1 MTAQPSITY
10 PNQEFICLMA
20 HGASEFIATLL
31 LLLAVM
37 GCYALLIIPFVAPE
51 MQTLALAG
59 LVAAVIAL
67 IVKSPIG
74 KLSGAHM
81 NPAVSLAF
89 WMERRLCFRE
99 FLVYV
104 LMQFGG
110 AITACELLS
119 AVLFENF
126 EAIGFGVL
134 SSAPGLSMTRL
145 LVFEAGATGGL
156 VALLFFVLSHKDLTK
171 HTASAIA
178 LYLAA
183 MTLLLAPLTGAG
195 FNPARAYGAALAA
208 HRLEG
213 QWPYV
218 IAPLVGAGSAAILY
232 RFIPL
237 LPRPLYHRLNH
248 SHEHANYTLHF
259 LALLQNRFN
268 RAASR

>member
-1 MTAQPSITY
+1 MTNSTSTAD

-20 HGASEFIATLL
+20 HGASEFIATLV

-37 GCYALLIIPFVAPE
+37 GCFALLIVPYVAPSL
-51 MQTLALAG
+51 QTPALAC

-67 IVKSPIG
+67 IVKSPLG

-89 WMERRLCFRE
+89 WLERRLRSRE

-119 AVLFENF
+119 AVSHDYFQ
-126 EAIGFGVL
+126 AIGFGVL
-134 SSAPGLSMTRL
+134 SPAPGLSITRL
-145 LVFEAGATGGL
+145 LALEAGATGGL
-156 VALLFFVLSHKDLTK
+156 VVLLFFVLSHKELTK
-171 HTASAIA
+171 HTAAAIA
-178 LYLAA
+178 IYLAA
-183 MTLLLAPLTGAG
+183 MTLLLAPLTGAS

-208 HRLEG
+208 HRLDG
-213 QWPYV
+213 QWPYF
-218 IAPLVGAGSAAILY
+218 IAPLLGAACAAILY
-232 RFIPL
+232 RVIPL

-248 SHEHANYTLHF
+248 SHEHANYTLHI
-259 LALLQNRFN
+259 LEALQNRLN
-268 RAASR
+268 RVLLR

>member
-1 MTAQPSITY
+1 MPPAPSPAAD
-10 PNQEFICLMA
+10 PNQAFICLMA

-37 GCYALLIIPFVAPE
+37 GCFALLVVPYVAPG
-51 MQTLALAG
+51 MQIIVLAC
-59 LVAAVIAL
+59 LVAGVIAL
-67 IVKSPIG
+67 IIKSPLG

-89 WMERRLCFRE
+89 WLERRLDSRE

-110 AITACELLS
+110 AITACGLLS
-119 AVLFENF
+119 ALLSDHFS
-126 EAIGFGVL
+126 AIGYGVL
-134 SSAPGLSMTRL
+134 SPAPGLPLPRL
-145 LVFEAGATGGL
+145 MALEAGATGGL
-156 VALLFFVLSHKDLTK
+156 VVLLFFCLSHKDLTR

-178 LYLAA
+178 AYLALA
-183 MTLLLAPLTGAG
+183 TLLLAPLTGAS

-213 QWPYV
+213 QWPYAV
-218 IAPLVGAGSAAILY
+218 APLVGAAIAVILY
-232 RFIPL
+232 RVIPL
-237 LPRPLYHRLNH
+237 LPRPRYHRLNH

-259 LALLQNRFN
+259 LERLRNSLG
-268 RAASR
+268 RAT

>member
-1 MTAQPSITY
+1 
-10 PNQEFICLMA
+10 MA
-20 HGASEFIATLL
+20 HGASEFIATLV

-37 GCYALLIIPFVAPE
+37 GCFALLIVPFVAPGL
-51 MQTLALAG
+51 QTLALAG
-59 LVAAVIAL
+59 LVATVIAL
-67 IVKSPIG
+67 IVKSPLG

-89 WMERRLCFRE
+89 WLERRLHSGE

-119 AVLFENF
+119 AVLHDYFA
-126 EAIGFGVL
+126 AIGFGVL
-134 SSAPGLSMTRL
+134 SPASGLSIPRL
-145 LVFEAGATGGL
+145 LGLEAGATGGL
-156 VALLFFVLSHKDLTK
+156 VVLLFFVLSHKDLTK

-178 LYLAA
+178 IYLAA

-195 FNPARAYGAALAA
+195 LNPARAYGAALAA

-213 QWPYV
+213 QWPYF
-218 IAPLVGAGSAAILY
+218 IAPLVGAVCAVILY
-232 RFIPL
+232 RVIPL

-259 LALLQNRFN
+259 LGMLQNRLN
-268 RAASR
+268 RAISR